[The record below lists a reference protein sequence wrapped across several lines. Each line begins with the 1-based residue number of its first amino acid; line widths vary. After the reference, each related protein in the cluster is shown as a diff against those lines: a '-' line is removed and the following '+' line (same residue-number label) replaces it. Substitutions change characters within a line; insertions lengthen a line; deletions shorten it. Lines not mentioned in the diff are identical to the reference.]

1 MSTVCNRIARRRLI
15 LGGFAAVAGAAFPG
29 VGRRVRAAP
38 DDAGAYV
45 ASLIDRALKMLRS
58 ASKSEERR
66 EAEFHLLVNEYF
78 DLPMIARL
86 VLGRYWRM
94 ATAEQKQ
101 AFSSVFEVHIVK
113 VYASQLAAYDDEEVV
128 VRNVAARTERDTIVA
143 TEVWRHAK
151 PPIAIDWLV
160 RRSESGYRVIDVAAE
175 GVSMLTTKRSEFA
188 AVIEREGLEG
198 LIVRLRRFNAGEPI
212 DEVEES

>member
-15 LGGFAAVAGAAFPG
+15 LGGFAAVAGAAFAG
-29 VGRRVRAAP
+29 FGSRARAAA
-38 DDAGAYV
+38 DDAGAHV

-188 AVIEREGLEG
+188 AVIEREGLDG
-198 LIVRLRRFNAGEPI
+198 LILRLRRFNAGEPI

>member
-15 LGGFAAVAGAAFPG
+15 LGGLAAVAGTAFAG
-29 VGRRVRAAP
+29 FGRRALAAP

-101 AFSSVFEVHIVK
+101 AFSRAFEVHIVK

-143 TEVWRHAK
+143 TEVWRDAK

-188 AVIEREGLEG
+188 AVIERVGLEG